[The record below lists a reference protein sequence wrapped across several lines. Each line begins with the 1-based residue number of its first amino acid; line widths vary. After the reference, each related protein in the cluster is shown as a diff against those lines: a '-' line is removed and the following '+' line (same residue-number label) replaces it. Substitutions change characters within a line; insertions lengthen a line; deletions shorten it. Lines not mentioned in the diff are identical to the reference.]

1 LSTLLLKASP
11 LPPEAAAEAPV
22 VEAAVETPTE
32 VNTLNA
38 PVEGQETVSTTVIE
52 ENAASPP
59 TKRTRK
65 KGAPP
70 AQALTE
76 PAAPAETA
84 AGLEA
89 PPAPRKRT
97 RKTGESAQ

>member
-22 VEAAVETPTE
+22 VEAAGETPSE
-32 VNTLNA
+32 VNALNA

-65 KGAPP
+65 KVAPP
-70 AQALTE
+70 A
-76 PAAPAETA
+76 
-84 AGLEA
+84 AGARSL
-89 PPAPRKRT
+89 RR
-97 RKTGESAQ
+97 